1 MSPVRLEG
9 TPKRLR
15 FPSVL
20 VTFELD
26 DPEYWIAINEV
37 EDEDIRSAL
46 FTVGRIDASAPR
58 RFTCSKPDAEI
69 LRALFVKQV
78 GIRSQNGDEL
88 GEAACRRAMAAITAA
103 LQ

>member
-1 MSPVRLEG
+1 M
-9 TPKRLR
+9 
-15 FPSVL
+15 L
-20 VTFELD
+20 VAFDLD
-26 DPEYWIAINEV
+26 DLEYWIAINEV

-58 RFTCSKPDAEI
+58 RFTCPKPDAEI

-88 GEAACRRAMAAITAA
+88 ACPGSKRC
-103 LQ
+103 